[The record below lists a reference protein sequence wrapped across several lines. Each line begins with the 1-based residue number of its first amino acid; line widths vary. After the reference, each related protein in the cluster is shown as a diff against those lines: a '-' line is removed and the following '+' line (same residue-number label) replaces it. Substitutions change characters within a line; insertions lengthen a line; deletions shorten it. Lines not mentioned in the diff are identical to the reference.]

1 MRDEW
6 LGLRNELIFKTLP
19 DKFSERLDIFRKN
32 YSDEFI
38 GAGVLRKKEII
49 GIIKE
54 ITIDMKSSLMD
65 RRLSEV
71 KKVVECEVASNFELL
86 ARLDGEEAVKEA
98 RSVIESIVKSN
109 MSKLSKDKDLNNFW
123 GNDNAA
129 GLAEAMRK
137 GAVFATTNPPIL
149 NAERKRDKKYWNDV
163 KKKLKSNNYNA
174 DVKTLTSLMMSEIVL
189 KNCLELRPIFEETGE
204 RLGFVCYQVDP
215 NSIEDTERMIDEA
228 FFVYDYLGKRMGMKP
243 NVSFK
248 LPGTSASIK
257 AARVLTGK
265 GIGVTITLCFSTA
278 QHSAFADVIEEG
290 DAPASFVVM
299 MSGRLDD
306 PVKIELEKI
315 GIIEPHNIAIRA
327 SEAVI
332 KKSYR
337 DIYEGKKYKKS
348 ALLVA
353 SLRGPWNIEAALT
366 TGASPVLISS
376 FPDKTDEYDNI
387 ERKLVPEMESDIPA
401 EVIDKLAR
409 SSIFRNAYGID
420 PMSESDFID
429 FQPVF
434 LTQRAFIE
442 AYDEFKKYVMEE
454 DDG

>member
-1 MRDEW
+1 LRDEW
-6 LGLRNELIFKTLP
+6 LRLRNELIFKTLP
-19 DKFSERLDIFRKN
+19 DVFSERLDIFRKN

-38 GAGVLRKKEII
+38 GASVLRKREII

-54 ITIDMKSSLMD
+54 ITIDMQSSLID
-65 RRLSEV
+65 RHLSEV
-71 KKVVECEVASNFELL
+71 KKVVEHEVALNLELL
-86 ARLDGEEAVKEA
+86 ARLGGEEVVKETKF
-98 RSVIESIVKSN
+98 VIESIMKSN

-123 GNDNAA
+123 GNDNAT

-149 NAERKRDKKYWNDV
+149 NAERKRDKRYWNDV
-163 KKKLKSNNYNA
+163 KKKLKLNNCGA

-189 KNCLELRPIFEETGE
+189 KNCLELRPIFEATGE

-215 NSIEDTERMIDEA
+215 NNIGDTKKMIDEA
-228 FFVYDYLGKRMGMKP
+228 IFVYNYLEKRMGVKP
-243 NVSFK
+243 NISFK
-248 LPGTSASIK
+248 LPGTLASIE

-306 PVKIELEKI
+306 PVELELEQM
-315 GIIEPHNIAIRA
+315 GVVDLHNIAIRA

-332 KKSYR
+332 KKTYR

-353 SLRGPWNIEAALT
+353 SLRGPWNIKAALT
-366 TGASPVLISS
+366 DGSSPVFISS
-376 FPDKTDEYDNI
+376 FPDKTDEFDNV
-387 ERKLVPEMESDIPA
+387 ERKLISEIKSDIPK
-401 EVIDKLAR
+401 EVIDELAK
-409 SSIFRNAYGID
+409 SSIFRHAYGLVPMD
-420 PMSESDFID
+420 PSEFID
-429 FQPVF
+429 FQPVRI
-434 LTQRAFIE
+434 TQEAFIE